1 MAQPRILFEL
11 TIIVYVYNRMLR
23 LKNSWNRFLKSEI
36 WSTNVFQ
43 QSTFGFNVGRRFV
56 AKWGSWGRFKFDT
69 RFNFGR
75 IRKGLEEIWDEL
87 KVMSWHKTWRE
98 IRLQDQDSSEKRFE
112 SRVFF
117 YCGSEYFE
125 WIKKPLMIHWKEV
138 WMIYHW
144 IENSSSWTIW
154 NWAKP
159 HYILALIIELE

>member
-1 MAQPRILFEL
+1 
-11 TIIVYVYNRMLR
+11 MLR

-98 IRLQDQDSSEKRFE
+98 IRLQDQDFSEKRFE

-117 YCGSEYFE
+117 LLWVRIFWMNQKTIDESLKGGLDDLPFNR
-125 WIKKPLMIHWKEV
+125 KQLLMNHLKLSKASLQFST
-138 WMIYHW
+138 H
-144 IENSSSWTIW
+144 N
-154 NWAKP
+154 
-159 HYILALIIELE
+159 

>member
-56 AKWGSWGRFKFDT
+56 ATWGSWGRFKFDT

-98 IRLQDQDSSEKRFE
+98 IRLQDQDFSEKRFE
-112 SRVFF
+112 SWFF
-117 YCGSEYFE
+117 STVGQNILNESKKHWWFIERRFGWSTIESKTALREPSETE
-125 WIKKPLMIHWKEV
+125 Q
-138 WMIYHW
+138 
-144 IENSSSWTIW
+144 S
-154 NWAKP
+154 
-159 HYILALIIELE
+159 LITF